1 MKKFINL
8 QFIKAISVADD
19 HVWADYLD
27 QHGITLEEVSPALR
41 SEWDDWACLASVD
54 NIHRVLLRR
63 TSATTVPAGYLPLI

>member
-41 SEWDDWACLASVD
+41 SDWDDKACLASVT

-63 TSATTVPAGYLPLI
+63 TPVTTVPVGYLPLI

>member
-8 QFIKAISVADD
+8 QLIKAISVADD

-27 QHGITLEEVSPALR
+27 QHGITLEDEHPATR
-41 SEWDDWACLASVD
+41 SDWDEKACLASVT

-63 TSATTVPAGYLPLI
+63 TPVTTVPVGYLPLI

>member
-27 QHGITLEEVSPALR
+27 QHGITLEEVPPALR
-41 SEWDDWACLASVD
+41 SE
-54 NIHRVLLRR
+54 
-63 TSATTVPAGYLPLI
+63 